1 MYKLKEMARRG
12 VAFMAA
18 LGLLSGIGASALPA
32 VASADALNPLTERSL
47 TLSSS
52 SPGWSDVDGSGNE
65 FVEGSTW
72 PTYAPPNSGP
82 NGKKTGETFTFR
94 VSSDATVKAFTFQ
107 YCTTPAGFCLSPGN
121 NATGNGTG
129 TITTVAAS
137 TDVTGSGTH
146 FTTELKV
153 GSVIDTAGNNL
164 YTVASIADD
173 TNLTLTAAVTNAES
187 GVAFTFRGIDNVTNQ
202 TSDLNVV
209 LGSGGTAPAEI
220 NSSDWATISASAS
233 KIPARDQT
241 QGNFV
246 ILVPSNPGVAGNTA
260 DTLSSGWSMSTRNL
274 EDHTGPTGKNNFI
287 TLSSS
292 TGAALQP
299 GDQVKVIFY
308 ATDSN
313 YITNPGDDAFFV
325 KINDYNDDTYQNFR
339 DGYPDSSHAGNDLID
354 GGVTVANIMNE
365 SIQIQT
371 KVLETMDFS
380 VGIIDPDT
388 LTPTELGTS
397 HGQCDPILTRVPG
410 DTTTAANSLFI
421 GDGSAEDSLATGTA
435 YDTHSFWRLSSNSS
449 GGATV
454 YYSGET
460 LSNTEGDQIKAI
472 GTTAVISHPGT
483 EQFGLAIDHG
493 SDTTTLPGGLEAYPV
508 DPTKT
513 STDTSPSN
521 GGGLDTTSTTGFVD
535 LVAFHATDTPS
546 YWHNPRLYPLV
557 PETIA
562 SNGTDYGLGSGTINP
577 TPNDPNPAIPPTAK
591 FAFDPNANT
600 VPVPIASEN
609 TQVVDCVTAKM
620 RYVANIAAT
629 TPAGIYA
636 TKINY
641 LAAPQY

>member
-32 VASADALNPLTERSL
+32 IASADSLNPLTERSL

-65 FVEGSTW
+65 FVEGSTY
-72 PTYAPPNSGP
+72 PTYAPPNSGA
-82 NGKKTGETFTFR
+82 NGKKTGEVFTFR
-94 VSSDATVKAFTFQ
+94 VSSNATVKAFTFQ
-107 YCTTPAGFCLSPGN
+107 YCTTAAGECLAPGN
-121 NATGNGTG
+121 NAAGNGTG
-129 TITTVAAS
+129 TITTTAAS
-137 TDVTGSGTH
+137 TTVTGTGTS
-146 FTTELKV
+146 FTTELGAGAVITTV
-153 GSVIDTAGNNL
+153 GGNV
-164 YTVASIADD
+164 YTVASVTDD
-173 TNLTLTAAVTNAES
+173 TDLTLTSAVTTAES
-187 GVAFTFRGIDNVTNQ
+187 GVTFTYRGADNVTNQ

-209 LGSGGTAPAEI
+209 LGSGATAPAEI
-220 NSSDWATISASAS
+220 NSTDWATISASAS

-246 ILVPSNPGVAGNTA
+246 VLTPSNPGVAGNTA
-260 DTLSSGWSMSTRNL
+260 DTLNGGWSMSTSSL
-274 EDHTGPTGKNNFI
+274 EDNTTKTGKNNYI
-287 TLSSS
+287 TITNS

-299 GDQVKVIFY
+299 GDQVKVVFY

-313 YITNPGDDAFFV
+313 YITNPGDAAFFV
-325 KINDYNDDTYQNFR
+325 KINDYGSTSYQNFR
-339 DGYPDSSHAGNDLID
+339 DNYPTNGSPINVID

-388 LTPTELGTS
+388 LTPTELTVA

-410 DTTTAANSLFI
+410 DTTSPANSLFM
-421 GDGSAEDSLATGTA
+421 GNGTAEDSLETGTA

-454 YYSGET
+454 YYSGVT
-460 LSNTEGDQIKAI
+460 LSNTEGDQIQPI
-472 GTTAVISHPGT
+472 GTTAQTSHTGT

-493 SDTTTLPGGLEAYPV
+493 TDTTTLPGGLEAYPV
-508 DPTKT
+508 DPSKT
-513 STDTSPSN
+513 GTDTSPSN
-521 GGGLDTTSTTGFVD
+521 GGVLDTTPTTGWVD
-535 LVAFHATDTPS
+535 LVASHASDSPN

-557 PETIA
+557 PDA
-562 SNGTDYGLGSGTINP
+562 QYGSGSGTINGA
-577 TPNDPNPAIPPTAK
+577 TPTAE

-609 TQVVDCVTAKM
+609 AQVVDCVTAKM
-620 RYVANIAAT
+620 RYIANIAAT